1 MSTRTQRWTTKKTQD
16 EWEGSLGPADVCRS
30 ESFHPEMCTVI
41 GISRATL
48 YRYVKETES
57 TT

>member
-1 MSTRTQRWTTKKTQD
+1 MSCKIGGKVALTRWMF
-16 EWEGSLGPADVCRS
+16 ADQS
-30 ESFHPEMCTVI
+30 HSIPEICAAL

-57 TT
+57 PE